1 MVSSTNH
8 NPFKIKMENEYSLC
22 EGQDFYGRSSANK
35 VDRGLL
41 NKHGENEQVNFSG
54 ISFDFRSRFFQNG
67 GNGISKS
74 RYQIPL
80 PREMNDSSGTSLYTE
95 CSFTLPL
102 DYQKQSS
109 VNLQGKPRKGDLYQS
124 KKYCDFIS
132 NKKNL
137 AILEAVD
144 INHMG
149 NIDSS
154 GGPYK
159 ETRTKVSS
167 LPPTIQQYK
176 CEQPKNSSI
185 KNSNV
190 LNQLANSVPI
200 MGEPEQHVHSQV
212 LFSQDEI
219 ISDIDL
225 DFPKVSKP
233 VEDFKNK
240 HSKENIPA
248 EVERTPCATVSRKN
262 STISSNIARRLY
274 EHKRK
279 R

>member
-8 NPFKIKMENEYSLC
+8 SPFKIKMENEYSLC
-22 EGQDFYGRSSANK
+22 EGQDFYGRSGTNK

-41 NKHGENEQVNFSG
+41 NKHGENEQIDFSG
-54 ISFDFRSRFFQNG
+54 IGSDFRSQFFQNG